1 MNDNKRIT
9 AEKLAEYH
17 GWMVPGDLG
26 VDGVLTFVS
35 STHRTVMRIGDD
47 VGEGAAPDSYA
58 ARFSS
63 AAVTDSLAKSYYT
76 AVGIFR
82 VKPYDLSEFVKAAT
96 AVCHD
101 ITAKNAPTPI
111 GQPSPSGTV
120 EQGGDEASR
129 IIAALPPA
137 LQAAAAADPT
147 VREALVKQRRGQD
160 KYREALEK
168 LWSGRCPITGI
179 NHPAFLVASHAKPW
193 ADSNPTERLDP
204 FNGILLAVHIDRLF
218 DGGWI
223 SFTDAGQILLSP
235 QLPSYVATSLLCQDC
250 QERNIPQFAPGHSP
264 YLAWHRDKVYRKA

>member
-1 MNDNKRIT
+1 MNDNKRIN
-9 AEKLAEYH
+9 AEKVAESF
-17 GWMVPGDLG
+17 GWSVPGF
-26 VDGVLTFVS
+26 VESDGAISMFGT
-35 STHRTVMRIGDD
+35 THRIIMRVNDAEPEGGGAHEYNISFSSKEVMRILDKSGNS
-47 VGEGAAPDSYA
+47 GECIFGVSEADLPSFIKRASEVCQEVSKIIRLGLASGGYVAP
-58 ARFSS
+58 
-63 AAVTDSLAKSYYT
+63 VLA
-76 AVGIFR
+76 
-82 VKPYDLSEFVKAAT
+82 P
-96 AVCHD
+96 
-101 ITAKNAPTPI
+101 
-111 GQPSPSGTV
+111 Q
-120 EQGGDEASR
+120 DEASR

-160 KYREALEK
+160 KYRDALEK
-168 LWSGRCPITGI
+168 LWAGRCPITGI

-223 SFTDAGQILLSP
+223 SFTDAGQIMLSP
-235 QLPSYVATSLLCQDC
+235 QLPSYVATSLLGQDC